1 MAMVQKIQA
10 SVLVD
15 FGVNLGVGTIF
26 YCPMWSKWSV
36 IWWSSG
42 ARLSFWLLCTA
53 GRVVASLWRSRFFS
67 RWNFLDKSGFAIMD
81 YLRSRLLNWSY
92 GKVREKGT
100 MDTQFNSGLVAFG
113 LLPRGLDITPVDH
126 QYVLTPFSIAPTLSF
141 RFRIMVKC
149 AWS

>member
-1 MAMVQKIQA
+1 
-10 SVLVD
+10 
-15 FGVNLGVGTIF
+15 
-26 YCPMWSKWSV
+26 
-36 IWWSSG
+36 
-42 ARLSFWLLCTA
+42 
-53 GRVVASLWRSRFFS
+53 
-67 RWNFLDKSGFAIMD
+67 MD

-113 LLPRGLDITPVDH
+113 LLPRGLDITPDDH
-126 QYVLTPFSIAPTLSF
+126 QSVLTPFSIAPTFSF